1 MIKEGNMD
9 LIFVM
14 RTTGQ
19 FDTANHEPC
28 PNCLGFL
35 KTDLWYHQKFLF
47 DKRVYKEIILWPD
60 NVCCKLEN
68 MITNDVVKTSLSSTV
83 NDSVFAGAKTIHWL
97 KNFRTPVLEKR

>member
-1 MIKEGNMD
+1 MD

-47 DKRVYKEIILWPD
+47 DKRVYKEIIL
-60 NVCCKLEN
+60 
-68 MITNDVVKTSLSSTV
+68 
-83 NDSVFAGAKTIHWL
+83 
-97 KNFRTPVLEKR
+97 